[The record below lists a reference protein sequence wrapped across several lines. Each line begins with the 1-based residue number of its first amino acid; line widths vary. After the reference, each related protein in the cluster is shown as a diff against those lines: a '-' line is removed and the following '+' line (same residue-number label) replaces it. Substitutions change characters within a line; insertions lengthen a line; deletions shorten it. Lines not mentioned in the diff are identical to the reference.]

1 MCRYLT
7 DSESVT
13 SRWTYTVCVAT
24 QSERREATRR
34 RLIDAARQRFA
45 TDGYD
50 QTSTEHIRRQA
61 GVSRGA
67 MYHHFASKREI
78 YEAVFQE
85 VSDETI
91 QRAIRQSS
99 AGASRLG
106 DLTRACLA
114 WLREVRHPQ
123 AATILLDQGPHVLG
137 WQRARDL
144 EAGTSLRLMEAAL
157 GAAAAAGEIDV
168 VSIPLTAR
176 LLNAILAEAALIAVN
191 DDPAIAAAE
200 LEQTIREFIEALTS
214 D

>member
-1 MCRYLT
+1 M
-7 DSESVT
+7 
-13 SRWTYTVCVAT
+13 AT
-24 QSERREATRR
+24 QAERRAATRR
-34 RLIDAARQRFA
+34 RLIDAARERFA
-45 TDGYD
+45 ADGYD
-50 QTSTEHIRRQA
+50 HTSTEQIREQA

-67 MYHHFASKREI
+67 MYHHFASKREMF
-78 YEAVFQE
+78 EAVFLE

-91 QRAIRQSS
+91 QGAIGE
-99 AGASRLG
+99 AGSGGSRLD
-106 DLTRACLA
+106 DLTRACLT
-114 WLREVRHPQ
+114 WLREVRRPH
-123 AATILLDQGPHVLG
+123 AAAILLDQGPQVLG

-144 EAGTSLRLMEAAL
+144 EAETSLRLMEAAL
-157 GAAAAAGEIDV
+157 AQAAAAGEIDV